1 MVSRLHS
8 RKYGP
13 RPTRQFYKI
22 SLAKYLAHLSYDRDR
37 AIYGIYFP
45 KRKVVNVEEE
55 LINRPFKYRTV
66 KQMTLKESYKKID
79 NNIMFYFKIGEARY
93 VNLDTAEIYRTERGR
108 QTTYLLLDG
117 GEVTAYDIQ
126 RKEYRHEKD
135 IWMECDDNYFQ
146 TYKKTYKTEKRK
158 VQLRRGRN
166 KRWEAKE
173 KIRVEEKR
181 RIRAL
186 KREQREERE
195 KGVTNGHNFNTTVQD

>member
-45 KRKVVNVEEE
+45 KRKAVNVEEE
-55 LINRPFKYRTV
+55 LINRPFKYRCG

-186 KREQREERE
+186 KREQREEQE
-195 KGVTNGHNFNTTVQD
+195 KGVTNGYNLNTTVQD